1 MPTNKT
7 CSKVIGASLN
17 SVTSLFNNSCDVN
30 TVKFHQGRKTIML
43 ARYFSLSQGIGWKV
57 NSPPG
62 ETSKQEMRSQ
72 TSMAN
77 TISRQS
83 IQFVDVKFHI
93 CIFNTGI
100 ITNTQKLSATVKSQ
114 DNYLMLWHIFIQSIN
129 FHLPRPCGWLASKS
143 NRPYL
148 NQNQSPIFL
157 KPSGTSSRVFEAA
170 VENINPGTK
179 IGKTRSAPLPVFLCS
194 LQVDITF

>member
-7 CSKVIGASLN
+7 CSMSTSKVIGAALN

-43 ARYFSLSQGIGWKV
+43 ARCFSLSQGIGWKV

-62 ETSKQEMRSQ
+62 ETSKQGKRSQ

-83 IQFVDVKFHI
+83 IQFVDVKLHF

-100 ITNTQKLSATVKSQ
+100 ITNTQKLSATVKSYE
-114 DNYLMLWHIFIQSIN
+114 NYLMLWHIL
-129 FHLPRPCGWLASKS
+129 HLPLLLYLVNQFSSTPSMWLAGIKIKS
-143 NRPYL
+143 TLSEPNSES
-148 NQNQSPIFL
+148 NFL
-157 KPSGTSSRVFEAA
+157 KPIGMSRRV
-170 VENINPGTK
+170 V
-179 IGKTRSAPLPVFLCS
+179 
-194 LQVDITF
+194 